1 MWKVFHAI
9 LFPVKAPENTYRGEA
24 LQVHTH
30 RLQQGLYSGKFLPQ
44 SSLIP
49 TRFQT
54 LKDTKK
60 STLVKSPSNAMNAE
74 KDSLQQLI
82 LNNMLK
88 PIFRF
93 HKEKDSI
100 APNAPKNSS
109 TNPPGQSIS

>member
-24 LQVHTH
+24 LQVHTP
-30 RLQQGLYSGKFLPQ
+30 RLQQGLYSGKFLHTSPLM
-44 SSLIP
+44 S

-54 LKDTKK
+54 SKDTKK

-74 KDSLQQLI
+74 KDSLQPLI

-88 PIFRF
+88 PIF
-93 HKEKDSI
+93 
-100 APNAPKNSS
+100 
-109 TNPPGQSIS
+109 QL